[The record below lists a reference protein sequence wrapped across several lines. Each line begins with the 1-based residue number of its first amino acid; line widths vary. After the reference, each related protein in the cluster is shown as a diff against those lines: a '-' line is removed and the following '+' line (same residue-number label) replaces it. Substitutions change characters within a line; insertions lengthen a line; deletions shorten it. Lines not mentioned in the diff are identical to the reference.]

1 MTALERRCR
10 WLLRAYPAWYRAQR
24 GEEMLATLLEASP
37 PGARWPLPRDA
48 RTLIMGGL
56 TVRAWGN
63 QRQSTAASL
72 RLAVLLGAALA
83 LLWYCTSNLG
93 ANIQALAWRLPPAA
107 LQPDIGYRIASSALG
122 LAAVAAVWFA
132 SRPVVAAIA
141 LASAATWEFSA
152 DRILAAH
159 PANLLTQPLG
169 FLIHPVCL
177 LILLVILMPGRRHP
191 PRSWL
196 WLAAAVSAANLLEQM
211 LGVLRLY
218 AVEQAVHTPLTFVPW
233 VILGAVVLWA
243 AVDARPAIAM
253 AIWATSSYLPD
264 LAFRSSPYLIYTW
277 QWYPPAAASAGLA
290 ALAIWRLRHQAVL

>member
-63 QRQSTAASL
+63 QRQSTAAGL

-83 LLWYCTSNLG
+83 LVSYCSTGLG
-93 ANIQALAWRLPPAA
+93 GSIELLAARLPPGMLHPDIALRITSAVLTLATVAA
-107 LQPDIGYRIASSALG
+107 LWL
-122 LAAVAAVWFA
+122 V
-132 SRPVVAAIA
+132 SRPVVAVLA
-141 LASAATWEFSA
+141 LASAVAWECSA
-152 DRILAAH
+152 YRIAVAL
-159 PANLLTQPLG
+159 PLRSVGLL
-169 FLIHPVCL
+169 V
-177 LILLVILMPGRRHP
+177 LLVILMPGRQRL

-196 WLAAAVSAANLLEQM
+196 WLAGAIFAASILREIVGA
-211 LGVLRLY
+211 LRLY
-218 AVEQAVHTPLTFVPW
+218 AVDQVIHAPLAFAPW

-243 AVDARPAIAM
+243 VVDARPAIAM
-253 AIWATSSYLPD
+253 AAWVAFSYLPY
-264 LAFRSSPYLIYTW
+264 LGLWESPYLIYTL
-277 QWYPPAAASAGLA
+277 QWYLPVAASAGLA
-290 ALAIWRLRHQAVL
+290 AVAIWRLRHQAAL